1 MPSSSNK
8 SSRRSRAPPTQFIDH
23 AFKEIKILKKENQQ
37 LRKELQ
43 SLQEEIDTKEDIER
57 VDSIESS
64 LGQIFEEQYT
74 MKEDIELIK
83 KVMKEKLSINWR
95 RWEIVS

>member
-57 VDSIESS
+57 VDSIESN

-74 MKEDIELIK
+74 TKEDIELIK
-83 KVMKEKLSINWR
+83 KVMKEKFSINWR
-95 RWEIVS
+95 IVS

>member
-1 MPSSSNK
+1 MPSSSNR

-57 VDSIESS
+57 VDSIESN

-83 KVMKEKLSINWR
+83 KVLKEKLSINWR
-95 RWEIVS
+95 NWKIVS